1 MLNESQILE
10 RIRAVVT
17 EITDVDP
24 MAIVPKASIREDLHA
39 DSLASAEIVMALE
52 DVFKVEFSEEKVRS
66 LLTVEDLI
74 EAIAAELGKT
84 KRSVA

>member
-24 MAIVPKASIREDLHA
+24 MAIVPTANIREDLYA

-84 KRSVA
+84 KRSVT

>member
-1 MLNESQILE
+1 MLNESQILDG
-10 RIRAVVT
+10 IRAVVT

-24 MAIVPKASIREDLHA
+24 MAIVPKANIRDDLHA

-52 DVFKVEFSEEKVRS
+52 DVFKVEFSEEKVRI

-74 EAIAAELGKT
+74 AAISAELGKS
-84 KRSVA
+84 KKLVS

>member
-1 MLNESQILE
+1 MLNESQILDG
-10 RIRAVVT
+10 IRAVVT

-24 MAIVPKASIREDLHA
+24 MAIVPKANIRDDLHA

-52 DVFKVEFSEEKVRS
+52 DVFKVEFSEEKVRI

-74 EAIAAELGKT
+74 AAISAELGKS
-84 KRSVA
+84 KRLVS